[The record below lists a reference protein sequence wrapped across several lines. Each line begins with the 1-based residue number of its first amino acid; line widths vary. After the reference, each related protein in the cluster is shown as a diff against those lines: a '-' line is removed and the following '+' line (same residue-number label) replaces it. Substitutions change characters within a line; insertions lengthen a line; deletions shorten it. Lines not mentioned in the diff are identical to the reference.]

1 MLQDQL
7 QKRTSLHLLQLL
19 TYFHVKYTCKKVR
32 TAMLPYLVI
41 FTLYKRHIHIVG
53 RWTYIF
59 ILFSIK
65 NIYAHK
71 MYFGMA
77 MFTSLRS

>member
-1 MLQDQL
+1 MYSTPVT
-7 QKRTSLHLLQLL
+7 KARN
-19 TYFHVKYTCKKVR
+19 
-32 TAMLPYLVI
+32 AMLPYLVI